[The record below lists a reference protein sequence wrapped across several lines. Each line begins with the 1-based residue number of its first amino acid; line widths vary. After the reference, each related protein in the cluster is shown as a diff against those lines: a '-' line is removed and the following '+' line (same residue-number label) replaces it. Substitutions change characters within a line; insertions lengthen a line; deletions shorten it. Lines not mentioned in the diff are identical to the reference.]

1 MTCLRR
7 SGPVERAGHQVLL
20 SIVAVALGLTLT
32 ACGGPW
38 RDTYFKRGINRLTQ
52 DEIAEKLGPPHTAKT
67 PVLGGES
74 VWTYRFPMSD
84 KELRPWSLD
93 TMTKGALN
101 VTQQAA
107 ALIGKGGGEGARE
120 TLYCY
125 RYVLTF
131 DESKVLKSWKREDCV
146 PRSHEKAA
154 SQ

>member
-1 MTCLRR
+1 MTRQR
-7 SGPVERAGHQVLL
+7 SSKPVKRA
-20 SIVAVALGLTLT
+20 SWPVALWAFIPFLCLILA

-38 RDTYFKRGINRLTQ
+38 RDTYLKRGINRLTQ
-52 DEIAEKLGPPHTAKT
+52 EEIAEKLGPPHTAKT

-93 TMTKGALN
+93 TMTRGALN

-131 DESKVLKSWKREDCV
+131 DEAKVLKSWRREDCV
-146 PRSHEKAA
+146 PRNHEKAA

>member
-1 MTCLRR
+1 M
-7 SGPVERAGHQVLL
+7 ERAGKQVLL
-20 SIVAVALGLTLT
+20 SIVAVALCLTLT

-84 KELRPWSLD
+84 KELHPWSLD
-93 TMTKGALN
+93 NMTKGALN

-131 DESKVLKSWKREDCV
+131 DESKILKSWKREDCV